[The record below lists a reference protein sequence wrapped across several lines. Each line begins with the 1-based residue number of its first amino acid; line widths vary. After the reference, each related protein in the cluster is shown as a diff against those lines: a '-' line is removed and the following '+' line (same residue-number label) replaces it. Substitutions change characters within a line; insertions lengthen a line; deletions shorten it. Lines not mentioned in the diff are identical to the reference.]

1 MKEAKAPGIPAMSD
15 PDRPRFRVAAD
26 RQSASRRVRYIE
38 TSRPDDGSCTLCQLD
53 EENPPAPDETP
64 AMTQHSAEDDAVFA
78 EARLIE
84 AIENQIAAGEP
95 AAAQATL
102 NKLTLV
108 GYPRED
114 AVRLMALI
122 LAHEIE
128 HMLAEDRP
136 FDGAGYERMLRALP
150 ELPEALGDADEEEEQ
165 DESTTPA

>member
-1 MKEAKAPGIPAMSD
+1 MPSS
-15 PDRPRFRVAAD
+15 DRPRFRVAAD

-53 EENPPAPDETP
+53 EAHPPAPDENP
-64 AMTQHSAEDDAVFA
+64 AMPHNSAEDDAVFA
-78 EARLIE
+78 EQKLIE

-108 GYPRED
+108 GYERSE

-128 HMLAEDRP
+128 SMLAENRA
-136 FDGAGYERMLRALP
+136 FDGAGYEQMLRALP
-150 ELPEALGDADEEEEQ
+150 ELPEALADSEE
-165 DESTTPA
+165 DE

>member
-1 MKEAKAPGIPAMSD
+1 MPTS
-15 PDRPRFRVAAD
+15 DRPRFRVSAD
-26 RQSASRRVRYIE
+26 RQSASRRLRYIE

-53 EENPPAPDETP
+53 EAHPLAPDENP
-64 AMTQHSAEDDAVFA
+64 AMSQHDAEDDAVFA
-78 EARLIE
+78 EQKLIE

-95 AAAQATL
+95 AATQATL

-108 GYPRED
+108 GYQRDD

-128 HMLAEDRP
+128 NMLADNRP

-150 ELPEALGDADEEEEQ
+150 ELPEALGDSEEDE
-165 DESTTPA
+165 

>member
-1 MKEAKAPGIPAMSD
+1 MSTD
-15 PDRPRFRVAAD
+15 DRPRFRVSAD
-26 RQSASRRVRYIE
+26 RQSASRRLRYVE

-53 EENPPAPDETP
+53 EENPPALDENS
-64 AMTQHSAEDDAVFA
+64 AMSDNSAEDDAVFA
-78 EARLIE
+78 ENKLIE

-108 GYPRED
+108 GYQRED

-128 HMLAEDRP
+128 NMLADNRP
-136 FDGAGYERMLRALP
+136 FDGAGYEQMLRALP
-150 ELPEALGDADEEEEQ
+150 ELPEAVGDSEEDE
-165 DESTTPA
+165 

>member
-1 MKEAKAPGIPAMSD
+1 MPTS
-15 PDRPRFRVAAD
+15 DRPRFRVSAD
-26 RQSASRRVRYIE
+26 RQSASRRLRYVE

-53 EENPPAPDETP
+53 EENPPALDENPT
-64 AMTQHSAEDDAVFA
+64 MSDNSAEDDAVFA
-78 EARLIE
+78 ENKLIE

-108 GYPRED
+108 GYQRED

-128 HMLAEDRP
+128 NMLADNRP
-136 FDGAGYERMLRALP
+136 FDGAGYEQMLRALP
-150 ELPEALGDADEEEEQ
+150 ELPEAVGDSEEDE
-165 DESTTPA
+165 

>member
-1 MKEAKAPGIPAMSD
+1 MKEAKISGTPAMPD
-15 PDRPRFRVAAD
+15 ADRPRFRVAAD
-26 RQSASRRVRYIE
+26 RQSASRRLRYIE

-53 EENPPAPDETP
+53 EEHPPAPDETP
-64 AMTQHSAEDDAVFA
+64 AMTEHRAEDDAVFA
-78 EARLIE
+78 EEKLIE
-84 AIENQIAAGEP
+84 AIENQIAADQPP
-95 AAAQATL
+95 AARATL

-150 ELPEALGDADEEEEQ
+150 ELPEALGDADEEQ
-165 DESTTPA
+165 DD

>member
-1 MKEAKAPGIPAMSD
+1 MPTS
-15 PDRPRFRVAAD
+15 DRPRFRVSAD

-38 TSRPDDGSCTLCQLD
+38 TSRPDDRSCTLCRLD

-64 AMTQHSAEDDAVFA
+64 AMTAHSAEDDAVFA
-78 EARLIE
+78 EEKLIE

-95 AAAQATL
+95 AATLATL

-108 GYPRED
+108 GYERTD

-128 HMLAEDRP
+128 NMLADNRP

-150 ELPEALGDADEEEEQ
+150 ELPEALQGDAEEDE
-165 DESTTPA
+165 

>member
-1 MKEAKAPGIPAMSD
+1 MPTA
-15 PDRPRFRVAAD
+15 DRPHFRVSAD

-38 TSRPDDGSCTLCQLD
+38 TSRPDDGSCTLCRLD
-53 EENPPAPDETP
+53 EENPPPPDESP
-64 AMTQHSAEDDAVFA
+64 AMSEHHAEDDAVFA
-78 EARLIE
+78 EEKLIE

-128 HMLAEDRP
+128 HMLADNRP

-150 ELPEALGDADEEEEQ
+150 ELPEALQGDVEEDE
-165 DESTTPA
+165 

>member
-1 MKEAKAPGIPAMSD
+1 MSTA
-15 PDRPRFRVAAD
+15 DRPRFRVSAD
-26 RQSASRRVRYIE
+26 RQSASRRLRYVE

-53 EENPPAPDETP
+53 EENPPALDENP
-64 AMTQHSAEDDAVFA
+64 AMSHNSAEDDAVFA
-78 EARLIE
+78 ENKLIE

-108 GYPRED
+108 GYERSE

-128 HMLAEDRP
+128 NMLADNRP
-136 FDGAGYERMLRALP
+136 FDGAGYEAMLRALP
-150 ELPEALGDADEEEEQ
+150 ELPEALGDADDEE
-165 DESTTPA
+165 DE

>member
-1 MKEAKAPGIPAMSD
+1 MPTS
-15 PDRPRFRVAAD
+15 DRPRFRVSAD

-38 TSRPDDGSCTLCQLD
+38 TSRPDDGSCTLCRLD
-53 EENPPAPDETP
+53 EENPPPPDESP
-64 AMTQHSAEDDAVFA
+64 AMSEHHAEDDAVFA
-78 EARLIE
+78 EEKLIE

-95 AAAQATL
+95 AATLATL

-128 HMLAEDRP
+128 HMLADNRP

-150 ELPEALGDADEEEEQ
+150 ELPEALQDADDEEDQ
-165 DESTTPA
+165 